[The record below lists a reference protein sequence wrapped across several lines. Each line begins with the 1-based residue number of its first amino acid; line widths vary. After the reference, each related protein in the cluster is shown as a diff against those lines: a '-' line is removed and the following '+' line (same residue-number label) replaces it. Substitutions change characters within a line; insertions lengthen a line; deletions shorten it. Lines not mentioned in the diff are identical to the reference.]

1 MADHGVT
8 PRNLSAAAGL
18 YQAMR
23 TMSHRPL
30 ETERRHGRSADTF
43 VSLCRLLDA
52 ARRNSGLSAVALAD
66 SSGCLVA
73 GSGAARLC
81 EELAAISTL
90 PANDPRLEELGFRG
104 PKPPVRQ
111 LLIDD
116 IEVSLTA
123 LGDAQDAD
131 YARLSDGCRRILTEN
146 TGRAAAR

>member
-1 MADHGVT
+1 
-8 PRNLSAAAGL
+8 
-18 YQAMR
+18 MR

-30 ETERRHGRSADTF
+30 ETERRQGRSTDTF

-52 ARRNSGLSAVALAD
+52 TRRNRGLSALAIAD
-66 SSGCLVA
+66 TSGCLVA

-111 LLIDD
+111 LLIDGF
-116 IEVSLTA
+116 EVSISV
-123 LGDAQDAD
+123 LGDANDSD
-131 YARLSDGCRRILTEN
+131 YLRLSDGCRRILTE
-146 TGRAAAR
+146 TPGQSAAR

>member
-8 PRNLSAAAGL
+8 PRNLSELPWL

-30 ETERRHGRSADTF
+30 ETERRHGRSTDTF

-52 ARRNSGLSAVALAD
+52 ARHRVGLDAVAIAD
-66 SSGCLVA
+66 ASGCLVA

-104 PKPPVRQ
+104 VKPPVRQ
-111 LLIDD
+111 LMIDGF
-116 IEVSLTA
+116 EVSISA
-123 LGDAQDAD
+123 LGDADDTD
-131 YARLSDGCRRILTEN
+131 YVRLSDGCRRILTE
-146 TGRAAAR
+146 TAQSAAR